1 MNASALATGPTNAS
15 LPPSTPPVELPDSLV
30 GFDLADKT
38 AIALLVSSAVGSIM
52 VLIGVTIMLVVVTKQ
67 LARLVAV
74 LRGDEDGTSVHTGLL
89 SGTGPPAPDAFAVRE
104 SVNGGVASFGDGG
117 SSSNSNSNSSSS
129 SSSSTNKG
137 ILKKPIGRL
146 PTLTKHERRKKTDE
160 NNTSCAIAEVDEEE
174 DHTL

>member
-1 MNASALATGPTNAS
+1 MNASALATSTNAS
-15 LPPSTPPVELPDSLV
+15 LPPSTPPPVELPDTLI
-30 GFDLADKT
+30 GFSTELQT
-38 AIALLVSSAVGSIM
+38 AIALLVSSAVGSVIL
-52 VLIGVTIMLVVVTKQ
+52 LIGVTAVLVVVTKQ

-74 LRGDEDGTSVHTGLL
+74 LRGEDSSVHTGLL

-104 SVNGGVASFGDGG
+104 SSNGSVARCGEG
-117 SSSNSNSNSSSS
+117 SSSGSSSS
-129 SSSSTNKG
+129 SSSSTTKG

-146 PTLTKHERRKKTDE
+146 PALTKHERRKKTDD

>member
-1 MNASALATGPTNAS
+1 MNASALATELTNAS
-15 LPPSTPPVELPDSLV
+15 LPPSTPPVELPDSLI

-52 VLIGVTIMLVVVTKQ
+52 VLVGVTIMLVVVTKQ

-74 LRGDEDGTSVHTGLL
+74 LRGEDSSVHTGLL
-89 SGTGPPAPDAFAVRE
+89 SGTGPPAPDAFAVRA

-117 SSSNSNSNSSSS
+117 SSSNSSS

-137 ILKKPIGRL
+137 ILKKPTGHL
-146 PTLTKHERRKKTDE
+146 PALTKHERRKKTDE